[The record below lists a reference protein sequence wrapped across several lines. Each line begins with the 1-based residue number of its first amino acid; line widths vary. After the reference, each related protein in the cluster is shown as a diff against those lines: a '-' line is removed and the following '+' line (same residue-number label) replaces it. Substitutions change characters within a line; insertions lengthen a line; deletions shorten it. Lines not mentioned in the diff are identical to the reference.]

1 MRLLFTGGHIAAHH
15 HLGSLQL
22 AVADI
27 KEILSHHF
35 KVVALKKLSELSKG
49 VLLFLC
55 PVLGQIEILASCRME
70 EPQPKPTCLQYQGQ
84 SVTLHGA
91 FFGNTHFVSY
101 DIGFRSIL
109 LAKVAIFLQ
118 SSKFLLIYFV
128 FSSFIRNFVGRNLK
142 PSTI

>member
-1 MRLLFTGGHIAAHH
+1 
-15 HLGSLQL
+15 
-22 AVADI
+22 
-27 KEILSHHF
+27 
-35 KVVALKKLSELSKG
+35 
-49 VLLFLC
+49 
-55 PVLGQIEILASCRME
+55 ME

-84 SVTLHGA
+84 SVTLHSA